1 MLLYYLEK
9 MLIIIYRKNHIN
21 ITIMIIAIK
30 GDSILHFE
38 NIYECSRELNI
49 DPIIISEC
57 LLDSQTYRCWK
68 FISELAMGNYELVD

>member
-1 MLLYYLEK
+1 
-9 MLIIIYRKNHIN
+9 
-21 ITIMIIAIK
+21 MIIAIK

-68 FISELAMGNYELVD
+68 FISELAMGNYELIQ

>member
-1 MLLYYLEK
+1 MCLLLN
-9 MLIIIYRKNHIN
+9 RKNHKQY
-21 ITIMIIAIK
+21 TTMIIAIK
-30 GDSILHFE
+30 GDSVLHFE

-68 FISELAMGNYELVD
+68 FISELAMGNYELVN

>member
-1 MLLYYLEK
+1 
-9 MLIIIYRKNHIN
+9 
-21 ITIMIIAIK
+21 MIIAIK

-49 DPIIISEC
+49 DPFIISEC

-68 FISELAMGNYELVD
+68 FLSELAMGNFELI